1 MGQLA
6 EEGEYRLP
14 LHIKPA
20 VKRKAG
26 QRAKM
31 TRAKITTAAAKLW
44 QKVGPDKFAVRALAR
59 KLNIVP
65 TTVYAH
71 FHGREPELRKEIARV
86 TLEALTPHYQ
96 PKLHPK
102 DYLRAFLLRFLE
114 SFRQSPHLGRL
125 VIVHLTDDPMLSLGF
140 VERMSMTIK
149 ALGGGQDLIDGVEL
163 LVSRLSGLALIEI
176 GKWTQTK
183 PDAQRTRI
191 GVLLINTPQA
201 EVPTLKSV
209 SSSLGTKLSKRSAD
223 SYLADQ
229 ADRLADTLI
238 AEWTKS

>member
-1 MGQLA
+1 
-6 EEGEYRLP
+6 
-14 LHIKPA
+14 
-20 VKRKAG
+20 
-26 QRAKM
+26 M
-31 TRAKITTAAAKLW
+31 TRAKITAAAAKLW
-44 QKVGPDKFAVRALAR
+44 QQVGPDKFAVRELAR

-71 FHGREPELRKEIARV
+71 FRGREPELRREIARV

-96 PKLHPK
+96 PKQHPK

-125 VIVHLTDDPMLSLGF
+125 VIVQLTDDLMLSLGF
-140 VERMSMTIK
+140 AERMSMTIK
-149 ALGGGQDLIDGVEL
+149 ALGGGKDLIDGVEL

-176 GKWTQTK
+176 GKWTQTE

-201 EVPTLKSV
+201 EVSTLKSV
-209 SSSLGTKLSKRSAD
+209 SSSLGTKLAKRSAD

-238 AEWTKS
+238 AEWKKS